1 MMAAPVM
8 ESSPIASA
16 SITITGAN
24 AMNMFTAWV
33 VQIRPNIRSG
43 SEMNTYRLL
52 ENFFASFAIT
62 ACSAPDWVSM
72 WNAPPENKI
81 TSMISTRLTNAFT
94 MYIGISSG
102 FTGVLAM

>member
-1 MMAAPVM
+1 MAN
-8 ESSPIASA
+8 A
-16 SITITGAN
+16 SITITGAK
-24 AMNMFTAWV
+24 AMNMFTPWV
-33 VQIRPNIRSG
+33 VQIRPNIRVRIG
-43 SEMNTYRLL
+43 MNTYRLL

-81 TSMISTRLTNAFT
+81 TSMISTRLINAFT